1 MEVTTSLSKSAFYL
15 FFDHMH
21 VYSSFY
27 HSFVHDACSKYEGQ
41 SEDITV
47 RRDNSAFYLF
57 FDHMH
62 VYSSFHHSYVH
73 DACSKYEGQSE
84 YITVRREKSA
94 FYLFFDHM
102 HACSSFYHSYVHDA
116 CSKYEGQS
124 EDITVRRTKSLDYSV
139 EDSGCNKL
147 QDAGPFSSLGSEGSG
162 IQKIIPSDFKVSVV
176 KAFVFYFFV
185 FPVPIGT

>member
-1 MEVTTSLSKSAFYL
+1 MYTLPSIIA
-15 FFDHMH
+15 
-21 VYSSFY
+21 
-27 HSFVHDACSKYEGQ
+27 FVHDACSKYEGQ

-57 FDHMH
+57 FDHIH
-62 VYSSFHHSYVH
+62 VYSSFH
-73 DACSKYEGQSE
+73 
-84 YITVRREKSA
+84 
-94 FYLFFDHM
+94 
-102 HACSSFYHSYVHDA
+102 HSYVHDA